1 MTQHMSYQHHSYR
14 LNIFGFPNA
23 KALAYDEQNLAFLDQ
38 RLALEWM

>member
-1 MTQHMSYQHHSYR
+1 MTWYMAYQYHSYR

-23 KALAYDEQNLAFLDQ
+23 RALPDGEQNLALLDQ

>member
-1 MTQHMSYQHHSYR
+1 MLHKVYQSNSYR

-23 KALAYDEQNLAFLDQ
+23 KALADDEQNLAFLDQ